1 VILILA
7 ILQNDLGGISSI
19 EGVQVMVLTNFAIVV
34 IVPIAESFK
43 SGVRCC
49 ALKLM
54 RFRKRECAQAEDEVS
69 EEGAEEDAVT
79 EWSDRES

>member
-1 VILILA
+1 
-7 ILQNDLGGISSI
+7 
-19 EGVQVMVLTNFAIVV
+19 
-34 IVPIAESFK
+34 
-43 SGVRCC
+43 
-49 ALKLM
+49 M